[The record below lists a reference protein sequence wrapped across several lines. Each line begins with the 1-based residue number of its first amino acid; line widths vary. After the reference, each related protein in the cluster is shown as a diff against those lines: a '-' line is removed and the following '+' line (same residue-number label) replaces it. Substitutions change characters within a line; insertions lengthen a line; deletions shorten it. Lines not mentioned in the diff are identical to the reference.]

1 MVQMIPSSTKATA
14 ANSSKANK
22 KRGYRINPSTLHITV
37 FSFRIVS
44 LRLIKGSMAT
54 LTQRNMKIP
63 PLSRPSLA
71 FFCRLILLLLLC
83 PVLLERRPKYHIPR
97 NHSGHD
103 GAGDEGERKPHL
115 DPLFSA
121 RGFPSPSIFFLW
133 SAEERG
139 E

>member
-1 MVQMIPSSTKATA
+1 WIGFEFILYMVQMIPSSTKATA

-54 LTQRNMKIP
+54 LTQAKHED
-63 PLSRPSLA
+63 SSVKSTQ
-71 FFCRLILLLLLC
+71 FGLLLPPDLAAASL
-83 PVLLERRPKYHIPR
+83 PSTSWERRPKYHIPR

-103 GAGDEGERKPHL
+103 GAGRR
-115 DPLFSA
+115 
-121 RGFPSPSIFFLW
+121 RGNES
-133 SAEERG
+133 R
-139 E
+139 